1 MFGKMLYRNKK
12 GFTLIELLIVVAIIG
27 ILAAVGAVV
36 IPNVLGNAKDKVTEK
51 NHNLVVSSI
60 KKDVVIFELNGS
72 IDRKQ
77 NNGSIISFTNKA
89 RAFDCSSFQHHFKD
103 IKSPYADTV
112 AKSKQQDIQVWGGRC
127 CSYGK
132 EGRTYV
138 TGGSGKS
145 CYFATYLSNNVLLE
159 DTVHWG
165 D

>member
-1 MFGKMLYRNKK
+1 MFGKMLDHNKK
-12 GFTLIELLIVVAIIG
+12 GFTLIELLIVVAIVG
-27 ILAAVGAVV
+27 ILAAVGAVI

-89 RAFDCSSFQHHFKD
+89 RAFDCPSFQHHFKD
-103 IKSPYADTV
+103 IKSPFADSV

-127 CSYGK
+127 CPYGK
-132 EGRTYV
+132 EGRTYIWSKE
-138 TGGSGKS
+138 GGYCTFS
-145 CYFATYLSNNVLLE
+145 TYIDKNELVYDEIKWS
-159 DTVHWG
+159 D
-165 D
+165 